1 MLRLIRSE
9 WQLLLFGFLMTFWSS
24 PGQTFLI
31 SLFSGEI
38 RAELDLSDGEFAGI
52 YSLATLASAILVIW
66 SGALVDRIDLKKLSL
81 WVVFGLA
88 AGCGLMSISDSVLS
102 LLLSL
107 FVLRQLGQG
116 LMFIISSTAMVRY
129 IDAHKGKAS
138 ALASIGYA
146 VSEAVMPGLLVALLL
161 WVGWR
166 QSWQVAA
173 VLLII
178 FMVPAIL
185 YLLRDHRQRHS
196 NYLIRLDDDGRDDS
210 NGSGRTYRRRQW
222 TRAEVLRDRYFY
234 LFAPGLMSQPLMFT
248 GFIFHQVH
256 LVESKGWPLLGWA
269 TLFSLYA
276 VVSVATKLVCGPLID
291 RFGAI
296 RMIPLVALPMG
307 LGLVILAL
315 ADSLAW
321 GGVFLV
327 LTGITVGFQSTAVA
341 PFWSEMYGSRHLG
354 AIKSLGAAAMVF
366 CTALSPVVIGWQIDL
381 GVSMETLAM
390 AAAVYV
396 FLTSALAWYACRSH
410 SQSLD
415 ISQGAPPPL

>member
-38 RAELDLSDGEFAGI
+38 RTELGLSDGEFAGI
-52 YSLATLASAILVIW
+52 YSVATLASAVVVIW

-81 WVVFGLA
+81 FAVFGLA
-88 AGCGLMSISDSVLS
+88 LGCVMMSISNSVLM
-102 LLLSL
+102 LLISL

-129 IDAHKGKAS
+129 LEEHKGKAS

-173 VLLII
+173 VLLLI

-185 YLLRDHRQRHS
+185 YLLRNHKHRHA
-196 NYLIRLDDDGRDDS
+196 NYLARLDSANGDS
-210 NGSGRTYRRRQW
+210 TRTYRRRQW
-222 TRAEVLRDRYFY
+222 TRPEVLRNRYFY

-269 TLFSLYA
+269 ALFSLYA
-276 VVSVATKLVCGPLID
+276 LVSVATKLICGPLID

-307 LGLVILAL
+307 LGLVILAVS
-315 ADSLAW
+315 DSLAW

-341 PFWSEMYGSRHLG
+341 PFWSEMYGNQHLG

-366 CTALSPVVIGWQIDL
+366 CTALSPIVIGWQIDL

-390 AAAVYV
+390 VAAGYV

-410 SQSLD
+410 SRSVNPRSVNL
-415 ISQGAPPPL
+415 I

>member
-1 MLRLIRSE
+1 VLRLIRSE

-38 RAELDLSDGEFAGI
+38 RAELALSDGEFAGI
-52 YSLATLASAILVIW
+52 YSLATLSSAIVVIW
-66 SGALVDRIDLKKLSL
+66 SGSLVDRVDLKKLSL
-81 WVVFGLA
+81 TIVLGLA
-88 AGCGLMSISDSVLS
+88 IGCGMMSLSDSVLT
-102 LLLSL
+102 LLISL

-129 IDAHKGKAS
+129 LDEHKGKAS
-138 ALASIGYA
+138 ALASMGYA

-166 QSWQVAA
+166 QSWQIAA
-173 VLLII
+173 LLLVV

-185 YLLRDHRQRHS
+185 YLLRDHRQRHDD
-196 NYLIRLDDDGRDDS
+196 YLVRLASDNADS
-210 NGSGRTYRRRQW
+210 DRVYRRRQW
-222 TRAEVLRDRYFY
+222 TRAEVIRDPWFY

-256 LVESKGWPLLGWA
+256 LVESRGWSLIAWA
-269 TLFSLYA
+269 SLFSLYA
-276 VVSVATKLVCGPLID
+276 LVSVATKLVCGPLID
-291 RFGAI
+291 RYGAI
-296 RMIPLVALPMG
+296 KMVPIVALPMG
-307 LGLVILAL
+307 VGLIILAL
-315 ADSLAW
+315 TDNLFW

-327 LTGITVGFQSTAVA
+327 LTGITVGFQSTVVA
-341 PFWSEMYGSRHLG
+341 PFWSEMYGNKHLG

-366 CTALSPVVIGWQIDL
+366 CTALSPIVIGWQIDI

-390 AAAVYV
+390 ASAGYV
-396 FLTSALAWYACRSH
+396 FLTSALAWYACRSRGD
-410 SQSLD
+410 SSVLVQ
-415 ISQGAPPPL
+415 